1 MRFPVTCQILRSSV
15 GSVGLS
21 SVSFLFHVSTKYNIA
36 ITLMCEPQEI
46 LLLNIEVVLLCAFL
60 FHLYT
65 VAFKPRNLYRVRGE
79 RVLL

>member
-1 MRFPVTCQILRSSV
+1 MRLPVTCQILRSSV

-36 ITLMCEPQEI
+36 NTLMCEPQEI

-60 FHLYT
+60 FHL
-65 VAFKPRNLYRVRGE
+65 AIHSSF
-79 RVLL
+79 